1 MVVIHFLNKENKHV
15 ILTQLLRKIP
25 VVDAELKIKGR
36 KGKVLSVEEKG
47 ENIFHVR
54 VFVEPIVKKQ
64 VNLKGDKKRRR

>member
-54 VFVEPIVKKQ
+54 VFFEPIIKKQ
-64 VNLKGDKKRRR
+64 VNLKDDKKRRR

>member
-47 ENIFHVR
+47 ENIFHVQ
-54 VFVEPIVKKQ
+54 VFFEPIIKKQ
-64 VNLKGDKKRRR
+64 VNLKDDKKRRR